1 MIIRDASREELPFI
15 RKQRVSAYSE
25 HATSVSSEH
34 WQALKQ
40 AISSEADV
48 QDGVELIVAEVDGE
62 ILGSV
67 ALFPPQSDAYE
78 GIVEKLDYSEIRLLA
93 VSSEARG
100 KGVASALIKEC
111 MKRTK
116 EKGITSIGL
125 HTADFMKSAMK
136 LYEGFGFERIPQY
149 DFEPANDGV
158 IVKAF
163 RRSV

>member
-1 MIIRDASREELPFI
+1 
-15 RKQRVSAYSE
+15 
-25 HATSVSSEH
+25 
-34 WQALKQ
+34 
-40 AISSEADV
+40 
-48 QDGVELIVAEVDGE
+48 
-62 ILGSV
+62 
-67 ALFPPQSDAYE
+67 
-78 GIVEKLDYSEIRLLA
+78 
-93 VSSEARG
+93 
-100 KGVASALIKEC
+100 

-116 EKGITSIGL
+116 EKGIDSIGL